1 VVPLSDVELLPRIT
15 ETMAPATA
23 VDLTATVPLARP
35 SNRRGWLLAG
45 AAGLV
50 LVATTVAA
58 DIAGVVDVGVAS
70 LLGVRAEPYVELAM
84 PAITPPAAAPALTP
98 EPAPRSA
105 AIRTA
110 APRASLTPAA
120 PAAATSATPPPAPS
134 SPPADPPN
142 AAPAPAPPAPA
153 APEPAKS
160 AAPEAAK
167 STAPPAVA
175 AETVEKEVPAAPDT
189 PVSRNR
195 REVARLLLLAEA
207 AESARD
213 TNGALALY
221 RQVLQLDAKN
231 IIASRG
237 VTRIRVDFL
246 LRRAESQILVGDY
259 EGALNDINTAM
270 AEDPK
275 NPRGAELREAIELGK
290 KTRKP
295 PR

>member
-1 VVPLSDVELLPRIT
+1 
-15 ETMAPATA
+15 
-23 VDLTATVPLARP
+23 
-35 SNRRGWLLAG
+35 
-45 AAGLV
+45 
-50 LVATTVAA
+50 
-58 DIAGVVDVGVAS
+58 
-70 LLGVRAEPYVELAM
+70 
-84 PAITPPAAAPALTP
+84 
-98 EPAPRSA
+98 
-105 AIRTA
+105 
-110 APRASLTPAA
+110 
-120 PAAATSATPPPAPS
+120 
-134 SPPADPPN
+134 
-142 AAPAPAPPAPA
+142 
-153 APEPAKS
+153 
-160 AAPEAAK
+160 
-167 STAPPAVA
+167 
-175 AETVEKEVPAAPDT
+175 VPAAPDT

-221 RQVLQLDAKN
+221 RPVLQLDAKN